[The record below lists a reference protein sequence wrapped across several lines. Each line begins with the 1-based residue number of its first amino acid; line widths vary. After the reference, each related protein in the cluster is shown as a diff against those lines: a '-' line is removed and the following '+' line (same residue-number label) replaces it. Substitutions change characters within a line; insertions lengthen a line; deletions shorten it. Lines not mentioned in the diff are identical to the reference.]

1 MKVYHNPRCGKSRDA
16 VNLLEKKKIKFDL
29 QLYLKEGLTQKEI
42 KDLLSKLKL
51 APIDIIRQNE
61 KDYKE
66 NFKDKKMTDAALIKA
81 IIKYPKLLQRPIVV
95 KGRKAVIARPLEE
108 LKDFLK

>member
-16 VNLLEKKKIKFDL
+16 VNLLEKKKIKHEL
-29 QLYLKEGLTQKEI
+29 QLYLNEGLSQKEI

-51 APIDIIRQNE
+51 KPIDIIRQNE
-61 KDYKE
+61 KDFKE
-66 NFKDKKMTDAALIKA
+66 NFKGKKMTDAALIKA
-81 IIKYPKLLQRPIVV
+81 IVKYPKLLQRPIVV
-95 KGRKAVIARPLEE
+95 HGRKAVIGRPIEA